1 MHEAVPGDRERRA
14 RATRASRADG
24 PLTETSA
31 IDAALAG
38 ADKLR
43 LRFGH
48 ISDAVFA
55 TDATNRITHWTDS
68 AERLFGYSSAEAV
81 GRPFDEL
88 LPCRMAQT
96 SDQGEFL
103 ITLESGRTWRG
114 RGTVRVRDGR
124 EIWLESMVEPIMADG
139 RLLGSVS
146 VARDVTATVEAQQ
159 KLADEERFVE
169 AVLGGTEALV
179 VVLDPQGRLV
189 RFNGAC
195 ERLSGYRTAEIVGRP
210 LWDVVIP
217 SAEAEDVRAAV
228 ADLQAGAF
236 PNSHENHWLTRTG
249 ELRLIS
255 WENTCLT
262 DDRGAVTHVIA
273 TGIDVTER
281 KQAEEALRHEQY
293 LMHALMENIPSQM
306 YFKDHESRFTRI
318 SNAQARTLGLSDP
331 GQAVG
336 MTDFDFF
343 TNEHAQQAYEDEREV
358 IRTGRTFSSEEK
370 ETRAGLPDRW
380 VSTTKLPLRDADER
394 IVGTYGISTDI
405 TDRRNAEEAL
415 RDRVRQFTALAE
427 FAAAVNAIREPGRL
441 AAALVDAASA
451 VVPSDTVVI
460 TMLDRGDGRYRV
472 RYARGLGPGA
482 VGVIIQ
488 PGEGT
493 AGRAITERTVILRE
507 HKPGDQYSAALRDY
521 QLRDTSWALG
531 VPLINEDTVLGVIS
545 VGRFD
550 TDTIFT
556 QAEIEVFGLLGSHAA
571 LALASAYLVED
582 VSALAIHDALTG
594 LYNRR
599 HFDAALDLAIARFK
613 RNAPAGSLAAIMF
626 DLDHFGA
633 FNKHHGHLAGDALL
647 RLFGKILR
655 ERLRSADIVARY
667 GGEEFVAI
675 LENCGLP
682 EAARLADEVRRELE
696 ARSVPSADGRPLR
709 ATVSAGCAVLYAS
722 DPTREALLGRADA
735 GLYMAKE
742 AGRNRVVTA

>member
-647 RLFGKILR
+647 RLFGEILR
-655 ERLRSADIVARY
+655 DRLRSADIVARY

-682 EAARLADEVRRELE
+682 EAARLADEVRGELE
-696 ARSVPSADGRPLR
+696 ARSVPGADGRPLC

>member
-1 MHEAVPGDRERRA
+1 
-14 RATRASRADG
+14 
-24 PLTETSA
+24 
-31 IDAALAG
+31 
-38 ADKLR
+38 
-43 LRFGH
+43 
-48 ISDAVFA
+48 
-55 TDATNRITHWTDS
+55 
-68 AERLFGYSSAEAV
+68 
-81 GRPFDEL
+81 
-88 LPCRMAQT
+88 
-96 SDQGEFL
+96 
-103 ITLESGRTWRG
+103 
-114 RGTVRVRDGR
+114 
-124 EIWLESMVEPIMADG
+124 
-139 RLLGSVS
+139 
-146 VARDVTATVEAQQ
+146 
-159 KLADEERFVE
+159 
-169 AVLGGTEALV
+169 
-179 VVLDPQGRLV
+179 
-189 RFNGAC
+189 
-195 ERLSGYRTAEIVGRP
+195 
-210 LWDVVIP
+210 
-217 SAEAEDVRAAV
+217 
-228 ADLQAGAF
+228 
-236 PNSHENHWLTRTG
+236 
-249 ELRLIS
+249 
-255 WENTCLT
+255 
-262 DDRGAVTHVIA
+262 
-273 TGIDVTER
+273 
-281 KQAEEALRHEQY
+281 
-293 LMHALMENIPSQM
+293 
-306 YFKDHESRFTRI
+306 
-318 SNAQARTLGLSDP
+318 
-331 GQAVG
+331 
-336 MTDFDFF
+336 
-343 TNEHAQQAYEDEREV
+343 
-358 IRTGRTFSSEEK
+358 
-370 ETRAGLPDRW
+370 
-380 VSTTKLPLRDADER
+380 
-394 IVGTYGISTDI
+394 
-405 TDRRNAEEAL
+405 
-415 RDRVRQFTALAE
+415 
-427 FAAAVNAIREPGRL
+427 
-441 AAALVDAASA
+441 
-451 VVPSDTVVI
+451 
-460 TMLDRGDGRYRV
+460 MLDRGDGRYRV

-647 RLFGKILR
+647 RLFGEILR
-655 ERLRSADIVARY
+655 DRLRSADIVARY